1 MSIPIKENKTWG
13 YVIYHKSGHLLF
25 DRDMNTISEERGV
38 LTNMINTL
46 LKSSQGGNTVP
57 IEELEIADKNI
68 LLSKTSGLP
77 IWHAVFMDKS
87 EDKNVGYKLLG
98 NLIDHFEKLYTEAQE
113 KKIVANFFKYQE
125 FADQVTEIIDSR
137 NEQIASSPIRNTY
150 SIENKKDRI
159 VI

>member
-13 YVIYHKSGHLLF
+13 YVIYHKSGLLLF
-25 DRDMNTISEERGV
+25 DRDMNAISEERGV

-46 LKSSQGGNTVP
+46 LKSSKDGTTVP
-57 IEELEIADKNI
+57 IEELEISNTII

-77 IWHAVFMDKS
+77 IWHAVFIDKS
-87 EDKNVGYKLLG
+87 EDKNIGYQLLG
-98 NLIDHFEKLYTEAQE
+98 NLMDHFEKLYAEAQQ

-137 NEQIASSPIRNTY
+137 DEQIASNTIRKPY
-150 SIENKKDRI
+150 SIENKKDSI
-159 VI
+159 VV